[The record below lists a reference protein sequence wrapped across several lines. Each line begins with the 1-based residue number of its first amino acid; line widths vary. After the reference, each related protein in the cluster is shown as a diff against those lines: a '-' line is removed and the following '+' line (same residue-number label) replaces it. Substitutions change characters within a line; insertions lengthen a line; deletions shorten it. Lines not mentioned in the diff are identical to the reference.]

1 MAEIKYNQDQINE
14 LKTIKYVKNVT
25 NKNITFTTEFK
36 YELIKLS
43 KRWLFYKNIFKKLWF
58 PEYIINSKI
67 PERSYHRWNNKSK
80 KWLLED
86 KKWRPKKENIDFG
99 NMTLEQENEYLKA
112 KIAYYE
118 EMMKYIESSPSKKSK
133 I

>member
-1 MAEIKYNQDQINE
+1 MQKIKYNNTQINE

-36 YELIKLS
+36 YELLKLS
-43 KRWLFYKNIFKKLWF
+43 KKWLFYKEIFKKLWF
-58 PEYIINSKI
+58 PEYIVNSKI

-80 KWLLED
+80 NWFLED
-86 KKWRPKKENIDFG
+86 KKWRPIKQKIDFD
-99 NMTLEQENEYLKA
+99 NMTKDEEIEYLKT
-112 KIAYYE
+112 KVAYYE
-118 EMMKYIESSPSKKSK
+118 EMMKYIESSPSKNSK

>member
-58 PEYIINSKI
+58 PEYICISDVVNRTLRNLRHNVKTKWKDFLL
-67 PERSYHRWNNKSK
+67 ESK
-80 KWLLED
+80 KWRKKVENVDINKMTLLE
-86 KKWRPKKENIDFG
+86 
-99 NMTLEQENEYLKA
+99 QNEYLKTENA
-112 KIAYYE
+112 VLK
-118 EMMKYIESSPSKKSK
+118 EMYKLKYWKYP
-133 I
+133 

>member
-86 KKWRPKKENIDFG
+86 KKWRSKKENIDFG
-99 NMTLEQENEYLKA
+99 NMTLEQENEYLKT

>member
-58 PEYIINSKI
+58 PEYICISDVVTRTLRNLRHNVKTKW
-67 PERSYHRWNNKSK
+67 ENFLLESK
-80 KWLLED
+80 KWR
-86 KKWRPKKENIDFG
+86 KKVENIDI
-99 NMTLEQENEYLKA
+99 NKMTLLEQNEYLKTENA
-112 KIAYYE
+112 VLK
-118 EMMKYIESSPSKKSK
+118 EMYKLKYWKYP
-133 I
+133 

>member
-36 YELIKLS
+36 YELLKLS
-43 KRWLFYKNIFKKLWF
+43 KKWLFYKEIFKKLWF
-58 PEYIINSKI
+58 PEYIVNSKI

-80 KWLLED
+80 NWFLED
-86 KKWRPKKENIDFG
+86 KKWRPIKQKID
-99 NMTLEQENEYLKA
+99 L
-112 KIAYYE
+112 
-118 EMMKYIESSPSKKSK
+118 
-133 I
+133 